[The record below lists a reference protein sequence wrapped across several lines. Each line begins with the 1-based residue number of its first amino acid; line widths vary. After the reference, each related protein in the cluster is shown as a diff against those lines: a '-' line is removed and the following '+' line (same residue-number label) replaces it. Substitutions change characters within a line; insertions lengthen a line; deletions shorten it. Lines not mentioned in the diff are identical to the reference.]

1 MTKNKKEF
9 TEAPVN
15 FGANLGLMLDLYDD
29 YLQDPSSVPEDLQVL
44 FSTIKTG
51 EAHIE
56 AKPTTDGGGSQ
67 AGDSTIKRVMRL
79 IDNIRQYG
87 HLKADIY
94 PVNPPERQNV
104 PKLEIEDFDL
114 DKETLEKISSGIVSE
129 HFKDIYDNAYDAI
142 VRMER
147 RYKGPIAFEYTHI
160 NNNKER
166 VWLKR
171 RIETPYKASLNDNQK
186 KELFKKLAHV
196 EGFEKYLHKNFVGA
210 KRFSIEGVDTLVPML
225 QHTITLAGNEGIK
238 NIQIGMA
245 HRGRLNVLTHVLEKP
260 YEMMISEFMHTDPM
274 KFLPEDGSLEL
285 TSGWTSDVKY
295 HLGGVKTTNSY
306 GIEQRISLANNPS
319 HLEIVAPVV
328 AGKTRAAQDN
338 THQVGAP
345 STDFHKAM
353 PIIIHGD
360 AAYPGQGINFETMN
374 LGSLKGYSTGGSLHI
389 ITNNRIGFTTEPIDG
404 RSTTY
409 SSDVAKGYDVP
420 ILHVNADD
428 VEATDVE
435 ATIEAI
441 EIAMEFRKEFHKDV
455 VIDLVGYRRYG
466 HNEMDEPSITNPVP
480 YQNIRKHDSVEILYG
495 KKLVDE
501 GIISEDEM
509 NEVIDGVQK
518 EMRTAH
524 DKIDKNDKMN
534 NPDME
539 KPESL
544 QLPLQSDTKDF
555 SFDHLKEIN
564 DAMLDYPKDFHVLK
578 KLNKV
583 LEKRREPFEKEE
595 GLVDWAQAEQL
606 AFATILQD
614 GTSIRLTGQDSE
626 RGTFS
631 HRHAVLHD
639 EENGNTFTP
648 LHHVPQQ
655 QATFDIHNSPLSE
668 AAVVGFE
675 YGYNVENKGNFNIW
689 EAQYGDFSNMSQM
702 MFDNFL
708 SSSRAKWGE
717 RSGLT
722 LFLPHAF
729 EGQGPEHSSAR
740 LERFLQLAAENN
752 STVVNLSSASNYFHL
767 LRAQAASLDTLEM
780 RPLIVMSPKS
790 LLRNKTVAKPIDEFT
805 SGGFKPIITEDIDEQ
820 KVKKVILAS
829 GKMYI
834 DLKEYLAKNPNDSIL
849 LIAVERLY
857 PFPEEEIKEVLKS
870 LPHLENVSWVQEEP
884 KNQGAWLFVYP
895 YLKALV
901 ANKYDLTYHG
911 RIQRAAPAEGDGE
924 IHKLV
929 QTKIIESS
937 INN

>member
-285 TSGWTSDVKY
+285 ISGWTSDVKY

-428 VEATDVE
+428 VEAT
-435 ATIEAI
+435 IEAI

-578 KLNKV
+578 
-583 LEKRREPFEKEE
+583 
-595 GLVDWAQAEQL
+595 
-606 AFATILQD
+606 
-614 GTSIRLTGQDSE
+614 
-626 RGTFS
+626 
-631 HRHAVLHD
+631 
-639 EENGNTFTP
+639 
-648 LHHVPQQ
+648 
-655 QATFDIHNSPLSE
+655 
-668 AAVVGFE
+668 
-675 YGYNVENKGNFNIW
+675 
-689 EAQYGDFSNMSQM
+689 
-702 MFDNFL
+702 
-708 SSSRAKWGE
+708 
-717 RSGLT
+717 
-722 LFLPHAF
+722 
-729 EGQGPEHSSAR
+729 
-740 LERFLQLAAENN
+740 
-752 STVVNLSSASNYFHL
+752 
-767 LRAQAASLDTLEM
+767 
-780 RPLIVMSPKS
+780 
-790 LLRNKTVAKPIDEFT
+790 
-805 SGGFKPIITEDIDEQ
+805 
-820 KVKKVILAS
+820 
-829 GKMYI
+829 
-834 DLKEYLAKNPNDSIL
+834 
-849 LIAVERLY
+849 
-857 PFPEEEIKEVLKS
+857 
-870 LPHLENVSWVQEEP
+870 
-884 KNQGAWLFVYP
+884 
-895 YLKALV
+895 
-901 ANKYDLTYHG
+901 
-911 RIQRAAPAEGDGE
+911 
-924 IHKLV
+924 
-929 QTKIIESS
+929 SS
-937 INN
+937 IKY

>member
-1 MTKNKKEF
+1 MTKDKREV

-44 FSTIKTG
+44 FSTIQTG

-56 AKPTTDGGGSQ
+56 AKPAANEGGSQ
-67 AGDSTIKRVMRL
+67 SGDSTIKRVMRL

-87 HLKADIY
+87 HLKANIY
-94 PVNPPERQNV
+94 PVNPPERKNI

-114 DKETLEKISSGIVSE
+114 DQATLENISAGIVSE
-129 HFKDIYDNAYDAI
+129 HFTDIYDNAYEAI
-142 VRMER
+142 VRMEK

-171 RIETPYKASLNDNQK
+171 RIETPYKATLNNKQK
-186 KELFKKLAHV
+186 TELFNKLAHV

-210 KRFSIEGVDTLVPML
+210 KRFSIEGVDALVPML
-225 QHTITLAGNEGIK
+225 QHTITLAGEAGIK

-285 TSGWTSDVKY
+285 TAGWTGDVKY
-295 HLGGVKTTNSY
+295 HLGGVKTTDSY
-306 GIEQRISLANNPS
+306 GIEQRIALANNPS

-328 AGKTRAAQDN
+328 EGRTRAAQDN
-338 THQVGAP
+338 TQQAGAP
-345 STDFHKAM
+345 QTDFHKAM

-374 LGSLKGYSTGGSLHI
+374 LGDLKGYSTGGSLHI
-389 ITNNRIGFTTEPIDG
+389 ITNNRIGFTTEPTDG

-409 SSDVAKGYDVP
+409 STDVAKGYDVP

-428 VEATDVE
+428 VEAT
-435 ATIEAI
+435 IEAI
-441 EIAMEFRKEFHKDV
+441 DIAMEFRKEFHKDV

-466 HNEMDEPSITNPVP
+466 HNEMDEPSITNPLP
-480 YQNIRKHDSVEILYG
+480 YHNIRKHDSVELVYG

-509 NEVIDGVQK
+509 NQVIDSVQK
-518 EMRTAH
+518 EMRAAH
-524 DKIDKNDKMN
+524 DKIDKSDKMD

-544 QLPLQSDTKDF
+544 QQPLKSDDKEFT
-555 SFDHLKEIN
+555 FDHLKEIN
-564 DAMLDYPKDFHVLK
+564 DAMLTYPEGFNVLK

-583 LEKRREPFEKEE
+583 LEKRKEPFEKED

-639 EENGNTFTP
+639 EENGDTFTP
-648 LHHVPQQ
+648 LHHVPDQK
-655 QATFDIHNSPLSE
+655 ASFDIHNSPLSE

-675 YGYNVENKGNFNIW
+675 YGYNVENKGSFNIW
-689 EAQYGDFSNMSQM
+689 EAQYGDFSNMAQM

-708 SSSRAKWGE
+708 SSARAKWGE

-722 LFLPHAF
+722 LFLPQSF

-767 LRAQAASLDTLEM
+767 LRAQAASLDSQEM

-790 LLRNKTVAKPIDEFT
+790 LLRNKTVAKPINEFT
-805 SGGFKPIITEDIDEQ
+805 TGGFKPIIAEDYEAN

-829 GKMYI
+829 GKVFI
-834 DLKEYLAKNPNDSIL
+834 DLKEYLAKNPDESVL
-849 LIAVERLY
+849 LVAVERLY
-857 PFPEEEIKEVLKS
+857 PFPEEEIQEIFDQ
-870 LPHLENVSWVQEEP
+870 LPNLESVSWVQEEP

-895 YLKALV
+895 YLRSLV
-901 ANKYDLTYHG
+901 GDKYDLSYHG

-929 QTKIIESS
+929 QNNIIESS
-937 INN
+937 ITK

>member
-1 MTKNKKEF
+1 MAKDKRDV

-29 YLQDPSSVPEDLQVL
+29 YLQDPTSVSDDLQVL
-44 FSTIKTG
+44 FSTIKNG
-51 EAHIE
+51 EAQIK
-56 AKPTTDGGGSQ
+56 AKSTTDGSGTS
-67 AGDSTIKRVMRL
+67 ADDSTIKRIMRL

-94 PVNPPERQNV
+94 PVNTPKRTHV
-104 PKLEIEDFDL
+104 PKLEIEDFNL
-114 DKETLEKISSGIVSE
+114 DKETLENISSGIVSD
-129 HFKDIYDNAYDAI
+129 HFSDIYDNAYEALK
-142 VRMER
+142 RMEK
-147 RYKGPIAFEYTHI
+147 RYKGSIAFEYNHI

-166 VWLKR
+166 TWLKR
-171 RIETPYKASLNDNQK
+171 RIETPYKATINSDEKIN
-186 KELFKKLAHV
+186 LFKTLAHV

-225 QHTITLAGNEGIK
+225 QHTLKRAAQEDIQ

-274 KFLPEDGSLEL
+274 KFLPEDGSLKL
-285 TSGWTSDVKY
+285 TAGWTGDVKY
-295 HLGGVKTTNSY
+295 HLGGVKTTSSY

-328 AGKTRAAQDN
+328 IGKTRAAQDD
-338 THQVGAP
+338 THHTGGP
-345 STDFHKAM
+345 TTDFHHGM

-374 LGSLKGYSTGGSLHI
+374 LSNLDGYSTGGALHI

-409 SSDVAKGYDVP
+409 SSDIAKGYDVP

-428 VEATDVE
+428 VEAT
-435 ATIEAI
+435 IEAI
-441 EIAMEFRKEFHKDV
+441 DIAMEFRKEFHKDF

-466 HNEMDEPSITNPVP
+466 HNEMDEPSITNPTL
-480 YQNIRKHDSVEILYG
+480 YHNIRKHDSVEVIYG
-495 KKLVDE
+495 NKLVDE
-501 GIISEDEM
+501 GILTKEQMSEM
-509 NEVIDGVQK
+509 IDSVQK
-518 EMRTAH
+518 EMRTAQ
-524 DKIDKNDKMN
+524 DKIDKSDKMN
-534 NPDME
+534 STAMN

-544 QLPLQSDTKDF
+544 QLPLQSDEKEF
-555 SFDHLKEIN
+555 SFEHLKEIN
-564 DAMLDYPKDFHVLK
+564 DAMLNYPEDFHVFR

-583 LEKRREPFEKEE
+583 LEKRREPFENEN

-606 AFATILQD
+606 AFATIVQD
-614 GTSIRLTGQDSE
+614 GISIRLTGQDSE

-639 EENGNTFTP
+639 EDNGNTYTP
-648 LHHVPQQ
+648 LHHVPNQK
-655 QATFDIHNSPLSE
+655 ATFEVHNSPLSE

-675 YGYNVENKGNFNIW
+675 YGYNVENKNSMNIW
-689 EAQYGDFSNMSQM
+689 EAQYGDFSNMAQM
-702 MFDNFL
+702 MFDNFM
-708 SSSRAKWGE
+708 SSARAKWGE

-752 STVVNLSSASNYFHL
+752 STVVNLSSSSNYFHL
-767 LRAQAASLDTLEM
+767 LRAQAKSLNTEAM

-790 LLRNKTVAKPIDEFT
+790 LLRNKTVAKPISEFT
-805 SGGFKPIITEDIDEQ
+805 TGSFKSIIVEDAQ
-820 KVKKVILAS
+820 KAKVTKVILAS
-829 GKMYI
+829 GKMFI
-834 DLKEYLAKNPNDSIL
+834 DLKETLAKEPNENIQ

-857 PFPEEEIKEVLKS
+857 PFPEEDIKKALEE
-870 LPHLENVSWVQEEP
+870 LPNLESVAWVQEEP

-895 YLKALV
+895 YLKSIVGHQYNLS
-901 ANKYDLTYHG
+901 YQG

-929 QTKIIESS
+929 QHKIIENSVK
-937 INN
+937 NN

>member
-1 MTKNKKEF
+1 MAKDNKDV

-29 YLQDPSSVPEDLQVL
+29 YLQDPTSVPDDLQVL
-44 FSTIKTG
+44 FSTIKNG
-51 EAHIE
+51 EANIQAQPATE
-56 AKPTTDGGGSQ
+56 GSGSS
-67 AGDSTIKRVMRL
+67 ASDDTIKRIMRL

-87 HLKADIY
+87 HLMAAIY
-94 PVNPPERQNV
+94 PVNTPERTNV
-104 PKLEIEDFDL
+104 PKLTMKDFNL
-114 DKETLEKISSGIVSE
+114 DKETLENISSSIVSD
-129 HFKDIYDNAYDAI
+129 HFSDIYDNAYEAI
-142 VRMER
+142 ERMEK
-147 RYKGPIAFEYTHI
+147 RYKGSIAFEYNHI

-166 VWLKR
+166 TWLKR
-171 RIETPYKASLNDNQK
+171 RIETPYRATINNDEK
-186 KELFKKLAHV
+186 KQLFDTLAHV

-210 KRFSIEGVDTLVPML
+210 KRFSIEGVDSLVLML
-225 QHTITLAGNEGIK
+225 QQTLKRAAEVEIQ

-285 TSGWTSDVKY
+285 TAGWTGDVKY
-295 HLGGVKTTNSY
+295 HLGGVKTTSSY

-319 HLEIVAPVV
+319 HLEVVAPVV
-328 AGKTRAAQDN
+328 IGRTRASQDN
-338 THQVGAP
+338 TQHHGGP
-345 STDFHKAM
+345 TTDFHKAM

-374 LGSLKGYSTGGSLHI
+374 LSNLDGYSTGGALHI

-409 SSDVAKGYDVP
+409 STDIAKGYDVP

-428 VEATDVE
+428 VEAT
-435 ATIEAI
+435 IEAI
-441 EIAMEFRKEFHKDV
+441 DIAMEFRKEFHKDF

-466 HNEMDEPSITNPVP
+466 HNEMDEPSITNPVQ
-480 YQNIRKHDSVEILYG
+480 YQSIRKHDSVEIIYG

-501 GIISEDEM
+501 GVITQEQMDEIM
-509 NEVIDGVQK
+509 DNVQK
-518 EMRTAH
+518 EMRAAQ
-524 DKIDKNDKMN
+524 DKIDKTDKMD

-544 QLPLQSDTKDF
+544 ELPLQSDDTDF
-555 SFDHLKEIN
+555 SFEHLKEIN
-564 DAMLDYPKDFHVLK
+564 DAMLTYPEDFHVLK

-583 LEKRREPFEKEE
+583 LEKRREPFEKED

-606 AFATILQD
+606 AFATIVQD
-614 GTSIRLTGQDSE
+614 GISVRLTGQDSE

-639 EENGNTFTP
+639 EENGDTFTP
-648 LHHVPQQ
+648 LHHVPDQK
-655 QATFDIHNSPLSE
+655 ATFEVHNSPLSE

-675 YGYNVENKGNFNIW
+675 YGYNVENKNSMNIW
-689 EAQYGDFSNMSQM
+689 EAQYGDFSNMAQM
-702 MFDNFL
+702 IFDNFM
-708 SSSRAKWGE
+708 SSARAKWGE

-729 EGQGPEHSSAR
+729 EGQGAEHSSAR

-752 STVVNLSSASNYFHL
+752 STVVNLSSSSNYFHL
-767 LRAQAASLDTLEM
+767 LRAQAKSLNTEAM

-790 LLRNKTVAKPIDEFT
+790 LLRNKTVAQPIDQFT
-805 SGGFKPIITEDIDEQ
+805 SGGFKPIIVDEANKD
-820 KVKKVILAS
+820 KVTKVILAS
-829 GKMYI
+829 GKMLI
-834 DLKEYLAKNPNDSIL
+834 DLKEHLAKNPDESIL
-849 LIAVERLY
+849 LVAVERLY
-857 PFPEEEIKEVLKS
+857 PFPEEEIKEVLNE
-870 LPHLENVSWVQEEP
+870 LPNLETVSWVQEEP

-895 YLKALV
+895 YLKSLV
-901 ANKYDLTYHG
+901 GDQYNLSYHG

-929 QTKIIESS
+929 QNKIIESS
-937 INN
+937 MKNN

>member
-389 ITNNRIGFTTEPIDG
+389 ITNNRIGFTTEPFDG

-420 ILHVNADD
+420 ILHVNAD
-428 VEATDVE
+428 DVE

-509 NEVIDGVQK
+509 NEVIDSVQK

-583 LEKRREPFEKEE
+583 LEKRREPFEKE
-595 GLVDWAQAEQL
+595 
-606 AFATILQD
+606 
-614 GTSIRLTGQDSE
+614 
-626 RGTFS
+626 
-631 HRHAVLHD
+631 
-639 EENGNTFTP
+639 
-648 LHHVPQQ
+648 
-655 QATFDIHNSPLSE
+655 
-668 AAVVGFE
+668 
-675 YGYNVENKGNFNIW
+675 
-689 EAQYGDFSNMSQM
+689 
-702 MFDNFL
+702 
-708 SSSRAKWGE
+708 
-717 RSGLT
+717 
-722 LFLPHAF
+722 
-729 EGQGPEHSSAR
+729 
-740 LERFLQLAAENN
+740 
-752 STVVNLSSASNYFHL
+752 
-767 LRAQAASLDTLEM
+767 
-780 RPLIVMSPKS
+780 
-790 LLRNKTVAKPIDEFT
+790 
-805 SGGFKPIITEDIDEQ
+805 GG
-820 KVKKVILAS
+820 
-829 GKMYI
+829 
-834 DLKEYLAKNPNDSIL
+834 
-849 LIAVERLY
+849 
-857 PFPEEEIKEVLKS
+857 
-870 LPHLENVSWVQEEP
+870 
-884 KNQGAWLFVYP
+884 
-895 YLKALV
+895 
-901 ANKYDLTYHG
+901 
-911 RIQRAAPAEGDGE
+911 
-924 IHKLV
+924 
-929 QTKIIESS
+929 SS
-937 INN
+937 IGLKQSNLLLQPYYKMELQFV